1 MTPFC
6 ASCGTKTE
14 SDWNSCPECGSK
26 LSEQKLD
33 GGSQPAV
40 PKQPQ
45 QPQTS
50 QYRPAYNPYQK
61 PTTYPQGQ
69 TTYPRSQGTYPR
81 SQTAYPSTNGFGI
94 ASLIC
99 ALIGLCFMGWIFGI
113 IAIILGGIGKTR
125 DYNPGVAVAG
135 IVIGIIDLCCG
146 IFNFVY
152 ILPFLFYLL

>member
-14 SDWNSCPECGSK
+14 ADWNSCPECGSNLK
-26 LSEQKLD
+26 EQKLD
-33 GGSQPAV
+33 GGSQPAA

-45 QPQTS
+45 TYQPPPS

-61 PTTYPQGQ
+61 PTTYPRAQ
-69 TTYPRSQGTYPR
+69 TTYPKTQN
-81 SQTAYPSTNGFGI
+81 AYPSTNGFGI

-99 ALIGLCFMGWIFGI
+99 ALIGLCFLGWIFGI
-113 IAIILGGIGKTR
+113 IAIILGVIGKTR
-125 DYNPGVAVAG
+125 DYNSGIAVAG